1 MEKNIKTIIDSLY
14 YFTSQDMAKFIKSEN
29 VNVYLERY
37 VKSKEIIRLKRWIY
51 VSQQKINKI
60 KSQNKFNSYLQYL
73 ATNILI
79 SPSYLSCEYVLAQN
93 WILIENIYSITAITS
108 KKTNSIKNIFSKFMY
123 QNINSKLFWWYQTK
137 KDWDFIYFQA
147 YPEKAILD
155 RIRLKTD
162 IVLSLDYF
170 KALRLELDN
179 INFKRLKEFVK
190 RYDRKKIDKA
200 FLLLQQLKWL

>member
-1 MEKNIKTIIDSLY
+1 MEKDIKKIIDSLY

-29 VNVYLERY
+29 VNVYLDRY
-37 VKSKEIIRLKRWIY
+37 VKNKEIIRLKRWIY
-51 VSQQKINKI
+51 VSQEKINKI
-60 KSQNKFNSYLQYL
+60 KSQNKFNSYLQYIT
-73 ATNILI
+73 TNILI

-93 WILIENIYSITAITS
+93 WILIENVYSITAITT
-108 KKTNSIKNIFSKFMY
+108 KKTNNIKNIFSNFIY
-123 QNINSKLFWWYQTK
+123 QNINSKLFRWYETK

-147 YPEKAILD
+147 YPEKALID

-170 KALRLELDN
+170 KELRLELDN

-190 RYDRKKIDKA
+190 KFNKKKINNA
-200 FLLLQQLKWL
+200 FLLLQKLKWL